1 MNEYRRITEETA
13 ENIFRIPV
21 CLPGNPL
28 KELNSYFIRDPERS
42 ILIDTGFRLP
52 ECREALLAGLAE
64 LGEDP
69 GCVDIFLTHLH
80 ADHSG
85 LATELAGE
93 SRRVYISEIE
103 GRMLMNLPV
112 RDGESAKE
120 SAGEGAGEGAG
131 ESAGE
136 GSGLRDG
143 GNGEGRNG
151 ERSNQRGER
160 DDFSRIRRRM
170 DMLAG
175 MPPDIVDDLVTI
187 NPAIIFAPPR
197 GYKYSMVADG
207 EVLRAG
213 GYELRC
219 ILTPG
224 HSPGHM
230 CLWDESRGLMFAG
243 DHVLFD
249 ITPNITAWPSVEDS
263 LGDYL
268 DSLRKV
274 RELPVIT
281 ALPGH
286 RKPGNFHQRIDELLK
301 HHETR
306 LAEVESI
313 ISSTPGLSAYDI
325 AGRMRWKIRANSWDE
340 FPAAQKIFAVGEC
353 QSHLDYLRLRGVIY
367 REETDGVYKF
377 RSA

>member
-1 MNEYRRITEETA
+1 MIEQTRITEDAA
-13 ENIFRIPV
+13 EGIYRIPV

-28 KELNSYFIRDPERS
+28 KELNSYLIHDSHRS
-42 ILIDTGFRLP
+42 LLIDTGFRIP

-69 GCVDIFLTHLH
+69 AGVDIFLTHLH

-85 LATELAGE
+85 LSTELAGKD
-93 SRRVYISEIE
+93 RRVIISETE
-103 GRMLMNLPV
+103 GRMLMNLPAAMNS
-112 RDGESAKE
+112 EHS
-120 SAGEGAGEGAG
+120 
-131 ESAGE
+131 
-136 GSGLRDG
+136 
-143 GNGEGRNG
+143 G
-151 ERSNQRGER
+151 ERADELSDGRSGERGEHSGHSSHSSHSER
-160 DDFSRIRRRM
+160 DDFSGIRRRM

-197 GYKYSMVADG
+197 GYEYSMVRDG
-207 EVLRAG
+207 DVLSVG
-213 GYELRC
+213 GYKLRC

-230 CLWDESRGLMFAG
+230 CLWDESAGLMFTG

-268 DSLRKV
+268 NSLRTV
-274 RELPVIT
+274 RELPVKT

-286 RKPGNFHQRIDELLK
+286 RKPGDFRQRIDELFK

-313 ISSTPGLSAYDI
+313 IRTTPGLSAYEI
-325 AGRMRWKIRANSWDE
+325 AGRMRWKIRANSWED

-353 QSHLDYLRLRGVIY
+353 QSHLDYLRLRGMIY
-367 REETDGVYKF
+367 REEISGVYRF
-377 RSA
+377 SPA